1 MKQVE
6 ISTCMLAGQPQTA
19 ANLNPL
25 LQQLTTRGPVPFN
38 ILVLENQTGKRKI
51 GIRLKNWDI
60 QIDVNGRQS

>member
-1 MKQVE
+1 
-6 ISTCMLAGQPQTA
+6 MLAGKPQTA

-25 LQQLTTRGPVPFN
+25 LQQLTTRKGKPVPFN